1 MSTYIHP
8 TAIIY
13 PNVYIGENVYI
24 GAYSV
29 IGSQPEHPGEVDPRD
44 WKPKYDESVVFIDNN
59 VVIREFVTIHAGLI
73 GSTHLGSST
82 YIMAHSHI
90 GHDSF
95 ISRDC
100 VLHSACVIGG
110 HSLVSNYCRIGLNT
124 TLHQH
129 TQLAQGTMVGAQAF
143 VKGTWR
149 ESYRILAGVPAKDIG
164 ENIRLKQ
171 KLGLI

>member
-13 PNVYIGENVYI
+13 PNVYIGDNVYI

-29 IGSQPEHPGEVDPRD
+29 IGSPPEHPGEVDSRD
-44 WKPKYDESVVFIDNN
+44 WKPQYDGSVVFIGDN
-59 VVIREFVTIHAGLI
+59 VVIREFVTINAGCLSATMI
-73 GSTHLGSST
+73 GSDT
-82 YIMAHSHI
+82 YIMAHSHV
-90 GHDSF
+90 GHDVHIDSN
-95 ISRDC
+95 C
-100 VLHSACVIGG
+100 VLHSASVIGG
-110 HSLVSNYCRIGLNT
+110 HSVICRYSRIGLNA

-129 TQLAQGTMVGAQAF
+129 TILAEGTMVGAQAF

-149 ESYRILAGVPAKDIG
+149 EPYRILAGVPAKDIG

>member
-13 PNVYIGENVYI
+13 QNVYIGENVYI

-29 IGSQPEHPGEVDPRD
+29 IGSPPEHPGEVDPRD
-44 WKPKYDESVVFIDNN
+44 WKPQHNGAPVVLSDN
-59 VVIREFVTIHAGLI
+59 VTIREHVTINAGVL
-73 GSTHLGSST
+73 GSTEIHDRT
-82 YIMAHSHI
+82 YIMAHSHV
-90 GHDSF
+90 GHDAY
-95 ISRDC
+95 IGYDC

-110 HSLVSNYCRIGLNT
+110 YSYVCSKSRIGLNA

-129 TQLAQGTMVGAQAF
+129 TYLAEGTMVGAQAF
-143 VKGTWR
+143 VKGKWHQP
-149 ESYRILAGVPAKDIG
+149 YRILAGVPAKDIG

>member
-13 PNVYIGENVYI
+13 PNVCIGNNVYI

-29 IGSQPEHPGEVDPRD
+29 IGSPPEHPGEVDPRD
-44 WKPKYDESVVFIDNN
+44 WKPHYDGSVVFIGDG
-59 VVIREFVTIHAGLI
+59 VVIREFVTINAGYLSATII
-73 GSTHLGSST
+73 GADC
-82 YIMAHSHI
+82 YIMAHSHV
-90 GHDSF
+90 GHDAY
-95 ISRDC
+95 IENDC
-100 VLHSACVIGG
+100 VLHSASVIGG
-110 HSLVSNYCRIGLNT
+110 HSTILSNCRIGLNA

-129 TQLAQGTMVGAQAF
+129 TQLAEGTMVGAQAF